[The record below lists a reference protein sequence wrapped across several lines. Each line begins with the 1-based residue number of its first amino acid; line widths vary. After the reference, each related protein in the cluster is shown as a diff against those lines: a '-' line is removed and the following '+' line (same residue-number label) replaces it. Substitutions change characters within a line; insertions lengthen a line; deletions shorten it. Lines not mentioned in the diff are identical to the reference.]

1 MRKGPLE
8 EESTVLQMQT
18 VALLQDESDTSHRAD
33 AQIVLPGLDVEG
45 RCKTTWTVRLSEI
58 GRDEAKVLTPP
69 TKMCIDTQE
78 GYKLRCPLGG
88 G

>member
-1 MRKGPLE
+1 
-8 EESTVLQMQT
+8 VLQTQT
-18 VALLQDESDTSHRAD
+18 VALLQDESDALHRED
-33 AQIVLPGLDVEG
+33 TQITLPGLDVEG

-58 GRDEAKVLTPP
+58 GRDEAEVLTLPM
-69 TKMCIDTQE
+69 KMCIDTQE